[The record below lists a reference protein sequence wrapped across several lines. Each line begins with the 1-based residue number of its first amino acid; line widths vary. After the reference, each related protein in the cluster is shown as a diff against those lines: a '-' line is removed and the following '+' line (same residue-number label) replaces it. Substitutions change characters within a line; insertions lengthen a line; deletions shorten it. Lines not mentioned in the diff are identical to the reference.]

1 MSGEHQSRRKSPRA
15 RRAGA
20 AGRPE
25 PILVI
30 ACGAL
35 SREIDALRRR
45 WGWSHLHLKCLPA
58 ELHNR
63 PAEIPERLRRTIR
76 EHRAAYARIF
86 VAYADCGTAGG
97 IDRVLAD
104 EGAERL
110 EGVHCYEF
118 FAGRERFA
126 ELAAAE
132 PGTFYLT
139 DFLAR
144 HFNRFVIKPLGLDR
158 HPQLRDTYFGHYR
171 KLVYLSQ
178 TDDPQLLDSA
188 ARAAAR
194 LELDFEHIRCG
205 YGELETGLAARFEQ
219 AFPPERLKAM
229 IRSHSVAA
237 EGANGT

>member
-1 MSGEHQSRRKSPRA
+1 MPD
-15 RRAGA
+15 
-20 AGRPE
+20 

-35 SREIDALRRR
+35 SREIDALRQR

-63 PAEIPERLRRTIR
+63 PAEIPERLRRMIR
-76 EHRAAYARIF
+76 EQRAAYAGIF

-97 IDRVLAD
+97 IDRVLAE

-110 EGVHCYEF
+110 EGAHCYEF
-118 FAGRERFA
+118 FAGHERFA

-144 HFNRFVIKPLGLDR
+144 HFDRFVIKPLGLDR
-158 HPQLRDTYFGHYR
+158 HPELRDAYFGHYR

-178 TDDPQLLDSA
+178 TEDARLLDSA

-194 LELDFEHIRCG
+194 LELVFEHVHCG

-219 AFPPERLKAM
+219 AFTPEGLRAS
-229 IRSHSVAA
+229 IRSHGIVP

>member
-1 MSGEHQSRRKSPRA
+1 M
-15 RRAGA
+15 
-20 AGRPE
+20 PE

-35 SREIDALRRR
+35 SREIDALRRL

-58 ELHNR
+58 ELHYR
-63 PAEIPERLRRTIR
+63 PAEIPGRLRRMIR
-76 EHRAAYARIF
+76 RHRAAYDEIF

-97 IDRVLAD
+97 IDRVLAE

-110 EGVHCYEF
+110 EGAHCYEF
-118 FAGRERFA
+118 FAGRQRFA

-144 HFNRFVIKPLGLDR
+144 HFDRLVIRPLGLDR
-158 HPQLRDTYFGHYR
+158 HPELRGAYFGHYR
-171 KLVYLSQ
+171 RLVYLSQ
-178 TDDPQLLDSA
+178 TEDARLLDSA
-188 ARAAAR
+188 VRAAAR
-194 LELDFEHIRCG
+194 LELEFEHVRCG

-219 AFPPERLKAM
+219 AFTQERLRAS
-229 IRSHSVAA
+229 IGSHGADA
-237 EGANGT
+237 EGAKGA